1 MLSLK
6 KVDIHLLLILY
17 AVSPA
22 CMVFRNKSVVHAAR
36 VSQLTSSTTP
46 PSPSIATGGLKN
58 IDNHKATDDN
68 CNTLHQLGADY
79 YSN

>member
-22 CMVFRNKSVVHAAR
+22 CMVFRNKSVVHAAW

-46 PSPSIATGGLKN
+46 SPSIAPGGLKN
-58 IDNHKATDDN
+58 IDNHKATDNN
-68 CNTLHQLGADY
+68 CNTLLQLGADY